1 MIERLY
7 VEFVQKAIPPE
18 TPITYN
24 GTCVGHT
31 VGDNFTGKPIKVVLY
46 PYAYD
51 VMRLCETAEVFS
63 LEIRKYDD
71 DRRDSL
77 YRV

>member
-31 VGDNFTGKPIKVVLY
+31 VGDNFMGKPIKVVLY

-51 VMRLCETAEVFS
+51 VMRLCETAEVCS

-71 DRRDSL
+71 DMKGR
-77 YRV
+77 